1 MKSIPRIDISYHSL
15 HRKTK
20 VILSIW
26 CLRISLPGHRV
37 RKKCQYVD
45 AKVLEGVVY
54 ISLSDNML
62 YTSGSYEI
70 SNKAGTT
77 LSKIA
82 KVITDYKDY

>member
-1 MKSIPRIDISYHSL
+1 M
-15 HRKTK
+15 HRKAR

-26 CLRISLPGHRV
+26 RLRITLPGRRV

-70 SNKAGTT
+70 SDKQEQHYQK
-77 LSKIA
+77 LLKSLLIIKI
-82 KVITDYKDY
+82 ITC